1 MALTGTE
8 ISKRYDS
15 KQVEDRWYAFWEKSG
30 FFRAEVT
37 TDKKSFCIVIPPP
50 NVTGVLH
57 MGHAL
62 DETLQDIL
70 VRWKRMQGFNALWIP
85 GTDHA
90 GIATQN
96 VIEKRLSQEGLTR
109 NNFGREKFLKY
120 AWKWKE
126 EYRDRIISQL
136 KRLGTSCDWSRERFT
151 MDKDYVKSVK
161 EVFVR
166 LYKNKLLY
174 RDNYIVNWCPRCQTA
189 ISDIE
194 VERKELKGSLYYIN
208 YPLEQSNDQI
218 VIATTRPETMLGDTA
233 IAVNPQDKRYKRFI
247 KKVVVLPIIGRKI
260 PIISDERV
268 DSSFGTGAVKVTPAH
283 DPVDYE
289 IGLAHNLK
297 QIVVIDENGKMS
309 KNASAYSGMDRY
321 SCREKLVEDLKKEG
335 YLLKIQNHLHNV
347 GHCSRCHTIVEPLVS
362 KQWFISMKSLAQP
375 AIKAVTSGKIG
386 FSPTR
391 WEKVYLNWLKN
402 IKDWCISR
410 QIWWGH
416 EMPVWYCNDCGEIIV
431 DIATPSKCGRCE
443 SSDLEKDSDVLDTWF
458 SSALWPFAT
467 MGWPEQTKELGYF
480 YPTTVLVTG
489 YDIIH
494 FWVARMIMMGLHFTD
509 NIPFKNVYLHGIV
522 RDSSGKKMSKST
534 GNVIDPIDLVN
545 QYGADTLRFALAEL
559 STLGGQDILL
569 TTTRIEGAR
578 NFCNKLWNAARFS
591 ITNLTGHKNLNIDS
605 NFHNLTSDDW
615 FILTKLDQT
624 IVSLTESLEKYK
636 FNEAAS
642 TIYNFFWHEFCDW
655 YLEIIKHRVS
665 EKTNC
670 AAARAVLFHVLKQS
684 LKLLHPFI
692 PFITEEIWQNLKK
705 TIDPD
710 LNKSIMISSWPN
722 TDSKYVNLKETN
734 KAMLKYEIINIGR
747 NLRGDWNIPLSEDIN
762 YIVKTTSIEEE
773 KALSSERTGMQRLL
787 HAANVKIGYN
797 VKISSPF
804 PSDVTKSGITV
815 FLCLGDK
822 FDFASE
828 KTNLEKKIDK
838 LEDEFEK
845 IGRKIDNQDFLRKA
859 PKDVIENQQKKRVRI
874 SENRIKLI
882 ENLDKVKSFLK

>member
-1 MALTGTE
+1 MVLAGTE

-15 KQVEDRWYAFWEKSG
+15 KQVEDKWYAFWEKNG
-30 FFRAEVT
+30 FFHAEAT
-37 TDKKSFCIVIPPP
+37 SGKKSFCIVIPPP

-70 VRWKRMQGFNALWIP
+70 VRWKRMQGVNALWIP

-96 VIEKRLSQEGLTR
+96 VIEKRLAQEGLTR
-109 NNFGREKFLKY
+109 DSLGREKFLKY

-126 EYRDRIISQL
+126 EYRSRIISQL

-151 MDKDYVKSVK
+151 MDDDYARSVK
-161 EVFVR
+161 EAFIR

-194 VERKELKGSLYYIN
+194 VERKELKGSLYYLN

-233 IAVNPQDKRYKRFI
+233 IAVHPQDKRYKRFI
-247 KKVVVLPIIGRKI
+247 KKIVILPIVGRKI
-260 PIISDERV
+260 PVISDERV

-297 QIVVIDENGKMS
+297 QVVVIDEKGRMN
-309 KNASAYSGMDRY
+309 KNAGVYDGMDRY

-335 YLLKIQNHLHNV
+335 YLLKIESHLHNV
-347 GHCSRCHTIVEPLVS
+347 GHCSRCHTVVEPLVS
-362 KQWFISMKSLAQP
+362 KQWFVSMKSLAQP
-375 AIKAVTSGKIG
+375 AIKAVTSGKIR
-386 FSPTR
+386 FSPSR
-391 WEKVYLNWLKN
+391 WEKVYLNWMEN

-416 EMPVWYCNDCGEIIV
+416 EIPVWYCNNCGEIIV
-431 DIATPSKCGRCE
+431 DIEKPLKCARCE
-443 SSDLEKDSDVLDTWF
+443 SMDLEKDSDVLDTWF

-467 MGWPEQTKELGYF
+467 MGWPNQTKELGHF

-489 YDIIH
+489 YDIIY
-494 FWVARMIMMGLHFTD
+494 FWVARMIMMGLQFMD
-509 NIPFKNVYLHGIV
+509 KIPFERVYLHGIV
-522 RDSSGKKMSKST
+522 RDSSGKKMSKSA

-545 QYGADTLRFALAEL
+545 QYGADTLRLALADL

-578 NFCNKLWNAARFS
+578 NFCNKLWNAGRFS
-591 ITNLTGHKNLNIDS
+591 ITNLAGYKNLNIDLTS
-605 NFHNLTSDDW
+605 HNLASDDW
-615 FILTKLDQT
+615 FILTKLNQT
-624 IVSLTESLEKYK
+624 IVSLTESLERYK

-642 TIYNFFWHEFCDW
+642 KIYNFFWHEFCDW
-655 YLEIIKHRVS
+655 YLEIIKHRMS
-665 EKTNC
+665 EETGC

-692 PFITEEIWQNLKK
+692 PFITEEIWQNLRK
-705 TIDPD
+705 TVDTD
-710 LNKSIMISSWPN
+710 LDKSIMISSWPEA
-722 TDSKYVNLKETN
+722 DSRYVNWEETN
-734 KAMLKYEIINIGR
+734 KAMLKYEVINVGR
-747 NLRGDWNIPLSEDIN
+747 NLRGDWNIPLSEDLN

-773 KALSSERTGMQRLL
+773 KALSSDRIGMQRLL
-787 HAANVKIGYN
+787 HATDVKIGYN
-797 VKISSPF
+797 IKVSSPF
-804 PSDVTKSGITV
+804 PSDLTKSGIAV

-828 KTNLEKKIDK
+828 KNRLEKKIAK
-838 LEDEFEK
+838 LEEEFEK
-845 IGRKIDNQDFLRKA
+845 IGRKIDNQDFLGKA
-859 PKDVIENQQKKRVRI
+859 PKDVIKNQHKKREMI
-874 SENRIKLI
+874 SKNRVKLI
-882 ENLDKVKSFLK
+882 ENLDKVKSFLE

>member
-1 MALTGTE
+1 MVLVETE
-8 ISKRYDS
+8 ISKKYDS
-15 KQVEDRWYAFWEKSG
+15 RQVEDKWYSFWEKNG
-30 FFRAEVT
+30 FFHAKVT
-37 TDKKSFCIVIPPP
+37 SGKKSFCIVIPPP

-70 VRWKRMQGFNALWIP
+70 VRWKRMQGVNALWIP

-109 NNFGREKFLKY
+109 DSLGREKFLKY

-126 EYRDRIISQL
+126 EYRSRIISQL

-151 MDKDYVKSVK
+151 MDDDYARSVK
-161 EVFVR
+161 EAFIR

-194 VERKELKGSLYYIN
+194 VERKELKGSLYYLN

-233 IAVNPQDKRYKRFI
+233 IAVHPQDKRYKRFI
-247 KKVVVLPIIGRKI
+247 KKVVILPIIGRKI
-260 PIISDERV
+260 PVISDERV

-297 QIVVIDENGKMS
+297 QVVVIDEKGRMN
-309 KNASAYSGMDRY
+309 KNAGVYNGMDRY

-335 YLLKIQNHLHNV
+335 YLLKIESHLHNV
-347 GHCSRCHTIVEPLVS
+347 GHCSRCHTVVEPLVS
-362 KQWFISMKSLAQP
+362 KQWFVSMKSLAQP
-375 AIKAVTSGKIG
+375 AIKAVTSGKIK
-386 FSPTR
+386 FSPPR
-391 WEKVYLNWLKN
+391 WEKVYLNWMEN

-416 EMPVWYCNDCGEIIV
+416 EIPVWYCSNCGEIIV
-431 DIATPSKCGRCE
+431 DIEKPLKCGRCE
-443 SSDLEKDSDVLDTWF
+443 SMGLEKDSDVLDTWF

-467 MGWPEQTKELGYF
+467 MGWPNQTKELGYF

-489 YDIIH
+489 YDIIY
-494 FWVARMIMMGLHFTD
+494 FWVARMIMMGLQFMD
-509 NIPFKNVYLHGIV
+509 KIPFERVYLHGIV
-522 RDSSGKKMSKST
+522 RDSSGKKMSKSA

-545 QYGADTLRFALAEL
+545 QYGADTLRLALADL

-578 NFCNKLWNAARFS
+578 NFCNKLWNAGRFS
-591 ITNLTGHKNLNIDS
+591 ITNLAGYKNLNIDLTS
-605 NFHNLTSDDW
+605 HNLASDDW
-615 FILTKLDQT
+615 FILTKLNQT
-624 IVSLTESLEKYK
+624 IVSLTESLERYK

-642 TIYNFFWHEFCDW
+642 KIYNFFWHEFCDW
-655 YLEIIKHRVS
+655 YLEIIKHRMS
-665 EKTNC
+665 EGTGC
-670 AAARAVLFHVLKQS
+670 AAARAVLFYVLKQS

-692 PFITEEIWQNLKK
+692 PFITEEIWQNLRK
-705 TIDPD
+705 TVAPD
-710 LNKSIMISSWPN
+710 LDKSIMISSWPEA
-722 TDSKYVNLKETN
+722 DSRYVNLEETN
-734 KAMLKYEIINIGR
+734 KAMLKYEVINVGR
-747 NLRGDWNIPLSEDIN
+747 NLRGDWNIPLSENLN
-762 YIVKTTSIEEE
+762 YIVKTTSIEEG
-773 KALSSERTGMQRLL
+773 KALSSDRIGMQRLL
-787 HAANVKIGYN
+787 HATDVKIGYN
-797 VKISSPF
+797 IKVSSPF
-804 PSDVTKSGITV
+804 PSDLTKSGIEV

-828 KTNLEKKIDK
+828 KNRLEKKIAK
-838 LEDEFEK
+838 LEEEFEK
-845 IGRKIDNQDFLRKA
+845 IGRKIDNQDFLGKA
-859 PKDVIENQQKKRVRI
+859 PKDVIKNQHKKREMI
-874 SENRIKLI
+874 SKNRIKLI
-882 ENLDKVKSFLK
+882 ENLDKVKSFL